1 MSDKKKLFVA
11 GFWVILIFGLGQLV
25 RLGSNL
31 IVTRM
36 LEPEMF
42 GVMAIVYVV
51 TAGIAMFSDVGLWAF
66 IVRHKDPSNPH
77 LLSAVWTLQVI
88 RGWLMYLGLV
98 LFALGLWVG
107 NQYTPDYFHGV
118 YADSRLPLLIL
129 IAGAASVISAYKS
142 MASPVMSR
150 QMQLGKLEMI
160 DFTSQVAGVLIMLVW
175 VWVYPS
181 IWALVSAGLV
191 STLVSTWLSYVV
203 FPYRHKILWDKAI
216 VKEVFH
222 FGKWIVIASTLTY
235 FFMQGDRLFL
245 AGAISATELGIYS
258 IAFMLAGV
266 LTSITHS
273 VAAKIAFPALSSTV
287 HSNRQN
293 LKQRYYKIRAYLDS
307 STFLVTGVL
316 VALAPTIVA
325 ILYDSR
331 YIDAGWMFQIL
342 IFSVVGNSLSAISI
356 ECLSAL
362 SITKVNMWVM
372 LARTIGLLI
381 GLPLFYSLYGLQG
394 AIWVVALNPL
404 LALPIVYWALSKNA
418 IFSLFKELRMLP
430 MIGVGYLLGI
440 AILNFYALYINVS

>member
-51 TAGIAMFSDVGLWAF
+51 TAGIAMFSDLGLWAF

-77 LLSAVWTLQVI
+77 MLSAVWTLQVI

-98 LFALGLWVG
+98 MLVLVLVIG
-107 NQYTPDYFHGV
+107 NLYMPQSFDGV
-118 YADSRLPLLIL
+118 YSDSRLPLLIL
-129 IAGAASVISAYKS
+129 IAGLSSVIGSYKS
-142 MASPVMSR
+142 MASPVLSR
-150 QMQLGKLEMI
+150 QMQMGKLEAT
-160 DFTSQVAGVLIMLVW
+160 DFIAQIVGVAVMLVW
-175 VWVYPS
+175 VWIYPS
-181 IWALVSAGLV
+181 IWALASAGLAA
-191 STLVSTWLSYVV
+191 TLAGTLLSYLI
-203 FPYRHKILWDKAI
+203 FPYRHKFIWDKAV

-222 FGKWIVIASTLTY
+222 FGKWIVISSILTY

-245 AGAISATELGIYS
+245 AGAISATELGVYS

-273 VAAKIAFPALSSTV
+273 VAGKIAFPALSSTV
-287 HSNRQN
+287 HNNRQS
-293 LKQRYYKIRAYLDS
+293 LKHRYYKIRTYLDS
-307 STFLVTGVL
+307 STFLVAGVL
-316 VALAPTIVA
+316 IALAPTIVGV
-325 ILYDSR
+325 LYDVR
-331 YIDAGWMFQIL
+331 YVNAGWMLQIL
-342 IFSVVGNSLSAISI
+342 IFSVVSNSLSAISL

-381 GLPLFYSLYGLQG
+381 GLPIFYHLYGLKG
-394 AIWVVALNPL
+394 AIWVVALNPMS
-404 LALPIVYWALSKNA
+404 ALPVVYWTLSKHSV
-418 IFSLFKELRMLP
+418 FSFYKEIRMLP
-430 MIGVGYLLGI
+430 VVGLGYLL
-440 AILNFYALYINVS
+440 AKSVLYFSWLR